1 MQRSL
6 LYTAIKN
13 KAKESLPW
21 VNYIDLQ
28 KGQFRRQENHYPIPL
43 PALLIEFGNVTY
55 ANTLQGKQT
64 GEVSINIELYLPC
77 VTDSF
82 DDAELE
88 TETIQLLDRWDE
100 LYHVLH
106 ALNIE
111 QITKLTRT
119 RELTAEYG
127 NGYVCLRSEFVA
139 SIVDKQPS
147 QTIKIQRP
155 NIQIEP
161 INV

>member
-1 MQRSL
+1 MQRSF

-28 KGQFRRQENHYPIPL
+28 KGQFRRQENNYPIPL
-43 PALLIEFGNVTY
+43 PALLIEFTNVNY

-64 GEVSINIELYLPC
+64 GDVTINIELYLPC

-82 DDAELE
+82 DNAELE
-88 TETIQLLDRWDE
+88 DETIQLLDKWDE
-100 LYHVLH
+100 VYNVLH
-106 ALNIE
+106 GFNCG

-119 RELTAEYG
+119 REQAADYG
-127 NGYVCLRSEFVA
+127 NGYICLRSELVA
-139 SIVDKQPS
+139 SIVDKQLS

-161 INV
+161 IHG